1 MNRNLTKAF
10 ASMHVRALA
19 IMIAVIM
26 LSAFG
31 PGVTARAADA
41 GPASS
46 VMTGKRMNSHISYEN
61 GVGTYAAGVELGE
74 IFSPTEQYVW
84 LEQEDFNTV
93 EEFVAY
99 CDKYGIT
106 PETPC
111 PKSFDEFW
119 DALGKKNSSVGSSG
133 SSKGSGSQKAIEIAS
148 DAGEKSDSQKA
159 IEIVDPVRIEGI
171 ADNYAIKFD
180 YMVYPGRQKQLW
192 AYTYASEKDVTDASG
207 SKNATDG
214 SGLKDIKQTDADET
228 RVKWSSSDETVATV
242 DENGLVTA
250 LSAGTTTITASV
262 GEVKDAYELKVVD
275 PGDRLTDSKQTV
287 EKYDDLSVREKYN
300 GYGQKLWRS
309 GKGDPAD
316 TKWTYKYTKSGMPYS
331 HEYVF
336 TNKSDENP
344 FDDYSDCDK
353 ICYNSEGGIRK
364 VLRYENGKPYGK
376 VLLYYDSNNR
386 LKKIKR
392 YTATAE
398 GKWTLKWAKKYK

>member
-1 MNRNLTKAF
+1 MDKNSTKAL
-10 ASMHVRALA
+10 ALVRVLA

-31 PGVTARAADA
+31 PGAAA
-41 GPASS
+41 NAAE
-46 VMTGKRMNSHISYEN
+46 KQFYSHVSYEN
-61 GVGTYAAGVELGE
+61 GVGTYADGVELGE
-74 IFSPTEQYVW
+74 IFSPTVQYVW
-84 LEQEDFNTV
+84 LDQEDFNTV

-106 PETPC
+106 PETPW
-111 PKSFDEFW
+111 PKPFDEFW
-119 DALGKKNSSVGSSG
+119 DDLGKKKSSTGSSG
-133 SSKGSGSQKAIEIAS
+133 AGEGSG
-148 DAGEKSDSQKA
+148 SQKA
-159 IEIVDPVRIEGI
+159 IEIVDPVRILGI

-180 YMVYPGRQKQLW
+180 YRVYPGRQKQLW
-192 AYTYASEKDVTDASG
+192 AYTYASDTE
-207 SKNATDG
+207 SKVN
-214 SGLKDIKQTDADET
+214 
-228 RVKWSSSDETVATV
+228 WSSSDESVAMV

-250 LSAGTTTITASV
+250 LSAGTTTITASL
-262 GEVKDAYELKVVD
+262 GEAKDAYELKVVD
-275 PGDRLTDSKQTV
+275 PGDRLTDSKQTTD
-287 EKYDDLSVREKYN
+287 KYDDLTVREKYN

-309 GKGDPAD
+309 GKGDLTD
-316 TKWTYKYTKSGMPYS
+316 TKWTYKYTKTGLPYS

-353 ICYNSEGGIRK
+353 IYYNSEGGIRK
-364 VLRYENGKPYGK
+364 VLRYEDGKPYGK
-376 VLLYYDSNNR
+376 VLIYYDSNNR

>member
-1 MNRNLTKAF
+1 MKINSRKTRALP
-10 ASMHVRALA
+10 HVRVLA

-31 PGVTARAADA
+31 PSVTARAADA

-74 IFSPTEQYVW
+74 IFSPREQYVW
-84 LEQEDFNTV
+84 LDPEDFDTV
-93 EEFVAY
+93 DEFIAY

-111 PKSFDEFW
+111 PKPFDEFW
-119 DALGKKNSSVGSSG
+119 DAIGKKKSSTGS
-133 SSKGSGSQKAIEIAS
+133 S

-159 IEIVDPVRIEGI
+159 IVIVDPVRIEGI

-180 YMVYPGRQKQLW
+180 YRVYPGRQKQLW

-207 SKNATDG
+207 STNATDG

-228 RVKWSSSDETVATV
+228 RVNWSSSDETVATV

-300 GYGQKLWRS
+300 SYGQKLWRS

-316 TKWTYKYTKSGMPYS
+316 TKWTYKYTKTGLPYS

-353 ICYNSEGGIRK
+353 IYYNSEGGIRK

>member
-1 MNRNLTKAF
+1 MERKSRKNRDLP
-10 ASMHVRALA
+10 HVRALA

-31 PGVTARAADA
+31 PGVTAHAAE
-41 GPASS
+41 
-46 VMTGKRMNSHISYEN
+46 KQFNSHVSYEN

-119 DALGKKNSSVGSSG
+119 DALGKKDSSVGSSG
-133 SSKGSGSQKAIEIAS
+133 SGKGSDSQKAIEIAS
-148 DAGEKSDSQKA
+148 DAGEGSGSQKA
-159 IEIVDPVRIEGI
+159 IEIVDPVRILGI

-180 YMVYPGRQKQLW
+180 YRVYPGRQKQLW
-192 AYTYASEKDVTDASG
+192 AYTYALGSE
-207 SKNATDG
+207 SKVN
-214 SGLKDIKQTDADET
+214 
-228 RVKWSSSDETVATV
+228 WSSSDESVATV

-250 LSAGTTTITASV
+250 LSAGTTTISASL
-262 GEVKDAYELKVVD
+262 GEAKDAYDLKVVD
-275 PGDRLTDSKQTV
+275 PGDRLTDSKQTTD
-287 EKYDDLSVREKYN
+287 KYDDLTVREKYN
-300 GYGQKLWRS
+300 SFGQKLWRS
-309 GKGDPAD
+309 GKGDLTD
-316 TKWTYKYTKSGMPYS
+316 TKWTYKHTKTGLPYS

-344 FDDYSDCDK
+344 FEDYSDCDK
-353 ICYNSEGGIRK
+353 IYYNSEGGIRK